1 MRRETMSVSVGF
13 KTRLLCA
20 LKVDFINI
28 LSLALSV
35 SHLTAGAMIVS
46 LHVDLNSIKVRKYS

>member
-1 MRRETMSVSVGF
+1 MRRETMSVSAGL

-20 LKVDFINI
+20 LKVDVINI

-35 SHLTAGAMIVS
+35 SHLTAGAMNVA